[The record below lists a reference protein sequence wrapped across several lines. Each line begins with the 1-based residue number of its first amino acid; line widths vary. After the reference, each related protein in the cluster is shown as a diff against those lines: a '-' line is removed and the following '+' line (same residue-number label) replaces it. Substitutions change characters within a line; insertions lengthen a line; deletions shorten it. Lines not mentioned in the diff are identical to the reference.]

1 MVLAWPES
9 MASAAPGK
17 HRRISLPM
25 RSRLASVN
33 GELAEEVMSEWHPA
47 ECNRTGHQGRFLDF
61 VQAAPCA
68 TNCVSACCN
77 CVRAAS
83 AATVAPTCGS
93 ASLSVKIAS
102 AARPGGVNI
111 PKSPRRL
118 TGTGG
123 GALGLLL

>member
-1 MVLAWPES
+1 
-9 MASAAPGK
+9 
-17 HRRISLPM
+17 
-25 RSRLASVN
+25 
-33 GELAEEVMSEWHPA
+33 MSEWHPA

-111 PKSPRRL
+111 PKSPHTHRFCSIPA
-118 TGTGG
+118 GTGLERRQR
-123 GALGLLL
+123 ADVV